1 MMSSMPLLWPAIG
14 LACFAGLV
22 RGYCGFGFAMLLA
35 LGLMLFLPP
44 LEAVPLALLLD
55 LVTSIGLWRRAARLA
70 DWRRLQRLL
79 CGMVVATVVGVSL
92 IATLPAAPMRIAVA
106 LLALAGALALLLR
119 RELPSEPAP
128 CEPASCEPLSSGRE
142 AESGGWSSV
151 AAGGVSGLCMTL
163 ASSGGPPLMLYLLH
177 QRLPP
182 VGLRATAILFF
193 AASSSASLIGLGLA
207 GELSQQTWLRAAW
220 LLIPALIGNLLGQ
233 WAFERSKPRS
243 MKLTV
248 APLLIAL
255 SVWVLIR
262 EALHG

>member
-1 MMSSMPLLWPAIG
+1 MMSSVPQLWPAIG

-35 LGLMLFLPP
+35 LGLTLFLPP
-44 LEAVPLALLLD
+44 IEAVPLALLLD
-55 LVTSIGLWRRAARLA
+55 LVTSAGLWRRAVRLA

-79 CGMVVATVVGVSL
+79 CGMVVATGVGVSL

-106 LLALAGALALLLR
+106 LLALAGASALLLR
-119 RELPSEPAP
+119 REPRPDMGEIESGPT
-128 CEPASCEPLSSGRE
+128 GRE
-142 AESGGWSSV
+142 AKGGGWPSV
-151 AAGGVSGLCMTL
+151 MAGGVSGLCMTL

-193 AASSSASLIGLGLA
+193 AASSSASLVGLGLA
-207 GELSQQTWLRAAW
+207 GELSRETLARAAW

-233 WAFERSKPRS
+233 WVFERSKPRS
-243 MKLTV
+243 MKVTV

-255 SVWVLIR
+255 SVWVLVR
-262 EALHG
+262 EALAR